1 MTLGAGVLITYVCMY
16 DMYSVEALTRE
27 AQRKIS
33 HVLCVLTQLT
43 LKKKF
48 FGHCGAKVNELDKW

>member
-1 MTLGAGVLITYVCMY
+1 MYVCMY
-16 DMYSVEALTRE
+16 DMYVEALTRE

-43 LKKKF
+43 LKKNI